1 MFRPV
6 RTAFTIPYGAQYGA
20 PREGGRHH
28 QGTDYHCP
36 VGTPIYA
43 TGEGRVVANVGET
56 GVGIGFGNYV
66 SIRYGANRQ
75 TLDGHL
81 RERSSLSVGTN
92 VTENT
97 IVGYVGLTG
106 NSIYADPPGSH
117 DHHQVWIGGNLV
129 DPQSLYGPTFA
140 GDGGTLIPTAPS
152 GVDPMSF
159 SIVKDATSDLQW
171 VVSLVSGNRAGIQS
185 SYHKDLLTR
194 VKAGDS
200 SMLEAELNVVQG
212 YLAAVNPPT
221 AVTLP
226 PLTLTHEQIQA
237 IATAIVIPVPPHEFT
252 ITGKASA

>member
-1 MFRPV
+1 MLRPI
-6 RTAFTIPYGAQYGA
+6 RSAFTIPRGAEYGA

-36 VGTPIYA
+36 LGTPIYA
-43 TGEGRVVANVGET
+43 TGDGRVVANVGET

-66 SIRYGANRQ
+66 SIRYVGARV

-81 RERSSLSVGTN
+81 MSRSPLAVGTA
-92 VTENT
+92 VTEDT
-97 IVGYVGLTG
+97 VVGAVGSTG
-106 NSIYADPPGSH
+106 NAIYASPPGCH
-117 DHHQVWIGGNLV
+117 DHHQVWIDGILV
-129 DPQSLYGPTFA
+129 DPQSFYGPTTA
-140 GDGGTLIPTAPS
+140 GRGGTLIPTSPS
-152 GVDPMSF
+152 GVDPMSY

-200 SMLEAELNVVQG
+200 SMLEAELNIVQG

-221 AVTLP
+221 AVSIP
-226 PLTLTHEQIQA
+226 PLQLTPEQIQA
-237 IATAIVIPVPPHEFT
+237 IAAAIVIPAAPHEFI